1 MFNPNYLLSIVQ
13 WIYLHHKILAYISGI
28 VADSSQSVDQILVGN
43 VPVVAAV
50 KCHEGLQVGCSF
62 LHLVNVNYANMF
74 VCCAEHMDC
83 LYLSSKVLSECPLV
97 DVF

>member
-1 MFNPNYLLSIVQ
+1 MDVQSKLSIVQ

-62 LHLVNVNYANMF
+62 LYLVNVNYANMF
-74 VCCAEHMDC
+74 VCTEHMDC

-97 DVF
+97 GVF

>member
-50 KCHEGLQVGCSF
+50 ECHEGLQVGCSF
-62 LHLVNVNYANMF
+62 LYLVNVNYANMF
-74 VCCAEHMDC
+74 VCTEHMDC

-97 DVF
+97 GVF